1 MITTPLISVIIPLY
15 NKETSIHK
23 TIQSVLNQTFIDFEL
38 LVINDGS
45 SDNSVDVVNSIV
57 DNRIRVISKVNGGV
71 SSARNFGVDNSKG
84 EYIFFLD
91 ADDLISPNCLFEFN
105 SLVEKYKSESVF
117 VCNFKIVQPDKN
129 DIIIS
134 KGKHEKVL
142 KDPLKQQWYRKVY
155 PRTGSMLIHKSC
167 FDKIGLFQPQ
177 INIFEDLDFT
187 IRLMKQFNVVYT
199 PLILMSYEVE
209 YLQQS
214 KKIQALSNEFAYY
227 IDLST
232 NDFYERLILS
242 QNLYCAYMKRKRLG
256 DIESTN
262 YLFKKIRITPYLS
275 FLQWYLRK
283 QWILLLNDYS

>member
-23 TIQSVLNQTFIDFEL
+23 TIQSVLDQTFRNFEL

-134 KGKHEKVL
+134 KGKHEKVI
-142 KDPLKQQWYRKVY
+142 KYPLKQQWYRKVY

-187 IRLMKQFNVVYT
+187 IRLMKQYNVVYT

-209 YLQQS
+209 YIAQS

-262 YLFKKIRITPYLS
+262 YLFKKNKNHILFVLFTMVFKKIVDFITE
-275 FLQWYLRK
+275 
-283 QWILLLNDYS
+283 